1 MDVNI
6 FKIQFHL
13 IFLNIGLDFGFLY
26 IFFKMLIWHVSVYL
40 YILSTQNVNLL
51 FN

>member
-13 IFLNIGLDFGFLY
+13 IFLNIELDLESYIYFL
-26 IFFKMLIWHVSVYL
+26 KC
-40 YILSTQNVNLL
+40 
-51 FN
+51 